1 MVAGAAFLGRLGP
14 NRAKNTAPVNFLA
27 PERGFLWSPAGAAFL
42 GRLGPNRA
50 RNTAPVNF
58 LAQREVFCAAFLGR
72 LGPNRAK
79 NTAPV
84 NFLAPERGLLWCPAG
99 AAFLGHV
106 RKVVM

>member
-1 MVAGAAFLGRLGP
+1 MAGAAFLGRLGP

-27 PERGFLWSPAGAAFL
+27 PERFFVVSSGSRIFGPF
-42 GRLGPNRA
+42 LGPNRA
-50 RNTAPVNF
+50 KNTAPVNF

-84 NFLAPERGLLWCPAG
+84 NFLAPERGFLWCPAG